1 MTTTFQKVVE
11 LMIQGGS
18 YTTLELSQRFDVSV
32 KTIQNYMKK
41 LMDTSGVVKNKTRYS
56 YPQEFRNIE
65 IHQKVQ
71 MSTALMISLYKKAIP
86 ELEES
91 VAYNFQSLPKESNA
105 FLFDIEFESIKN
117 QILFNQIVTSII
129 QENALEF
136 QYINRQNIASTKSIF
151 PLKVANFKSYWY
163 LIGYDFK
170 SEKIKTFYIKSISS
184 LMVLEESF
192 LNEKEK
198 KSLILKASTI
208 TSPWFLDKKKSVLL
222 KITGE
227 AIPYFQEN
235 KDNTLEI
242 IKRED
247 NFLLIKMDYY
257 NDIEV
262 LSLIQKWLLFIKIID
277 NDPLQEKLKVIL
289 QTALEKLQ

>member
-198 KSLILKASTI
+198 KSLILKVSTI
-208 TSPWFLDKKKSVLL
+208 TSPWFLDQKKSVVL

-257 NDIEV
+257 NDIEI